1 MTTDFEVPPEKRF
14 VPAILPWAVAAAG
27 LVFYVITL
35 SHWITSTSL
44 LPVARLA
51 GYQWQPVL
59 SNPVYFLFTLPLKLL
74 PPAWLPLGLNL
85 FSALC
90 AAGALGLL
98 ARAVALLPHDRTH
111 PQRELEK
118 SDYSLLT
125 IRVAWLP
132 VVFAVLICAFHLA
145 FWERATS
152 GGPEMLDVLLFA
164 YVVRCLLEYRR
175 DARESWLLKA
185 AFVYALGVA
194 ENWLLILLLPGF
206 MVSLIWVM
214 GWGFFN
220 MRFLS
225 RAWLLGLAGLSLYF
239 LLPTLAMLDP
249 DYPLPFW
256 STLKLVLA
264 NQKNTILNHWRA
276 AQERLALA
284 ALPSLLPMLI
294 IGLRFPSDFG
304 DNSRIGAA
312 LAKFCIHALHAA
324 LLLFCAWV
332 TLDPPFSA
340 TQLGLGP
347 QFLPLHVL
355 AALGAGYFSGYFL
368 LLFGERAKAR
378 GQYRDLIWRFDAAVV
393 IMVWVLSL
401 VTVAALCYRN
411 WPITRVANGSIL
423 RDYARLLTEDLP
435 AKPAVLLSDD
445 TRRLWLAQASL
456 AQQPGSPKHIPVDTR
471 LLNVPS
477 YHRTLHRQSAG
488 AWPLPPTNHQ
498 AVLDDVLLIDTVL
511 KQSAQRDVFY
521 LHPSFGYYF
530 EFLRLVPEGIV
541 YKLAMYS
548 TNDLFAPP
556 LPALVAER
564 NAQFWERTASNQ
576 LPRLLSLL
584 PPREEPKPTNWVQRA
599 FATMRVKP
607 AYSLDAWTVATSL
620 SRSANYWGVELQRM
634 NRLPEAGGM
643 FALAEQLNPG
653 NVVAHVNRQFNQNL
667 VAGNEATVN
676 LTQSIEDQFGGYRS
690 WDQVIGEN
698 GPFDEPTFCY
708 EQGRVFAQSS
718 LYRQA
723 LQQLERARTLAPADV
738 SSRLW
743 LGSLYLLTKFPGRAL
758 AVAEEIKQQPE
769 RFALTA
775 TNRVEFLALEAAA
788 HFALNNALT
797 ADRLLQNAIA
807 REPTNYFLLS
817 SGAQVYLRNGHLT
830 NALDWLNRQLRLQP
844 NDTNALMSK
853 GYVCLQ
859 LGAFGEAIP
868 TLTRLLSLQPANHYA
883 LLNRAIAN
891 LQSSQLDAAQA
902 DYQSLHRQL
911 TNAWQAHFGLGEVAW
926 RRRLTNDAIHYYTLY
941 LSNAPPRSAES
952 KMVGERLRQLQPAAP

>member
-14 VPAILPWAVAAAG
+14 VPALLPWVVAAAG

-44 LPVARLA
+44 LPVARVA

-59 SNPVYFLFTLPLKLL
+59 ANPAYFLFTLPLKAL
-74 PPAWLPLGLNL
+74 PSAWLPLGLNL
-85 FSALC
+85 LSAVF

-132 VVFAVLICAFHLA
+132 VVFAVLICALQMA
-145 FWERATS
+145 FWERATA
-152 GGPEMLDVLLFA
+152 GGPEMLCVLLFA

-185 AFVYALGVA
+185 AFVYALGMT

-206 MVSLIWVM
+206 LVSLVWVM

-220 MRFLS
+220 ARFLT
-225 RAWLLGLAGLSLYF
+225 RAWLLGLAGLSFYF
-239 LLPTLAMLDP
+239 LLPALAMFSP

-264 NQKNTILNHWRA
+264 EQKSMIVLHWRA

-284 ALPSLLPMLI
+284 ALPSLLPMVI
-294 IGLRFPSDFG
+294 IGLRFPSHFG
-304 DNSRIGAA
+304 DNSRLGAT
-312 LAKFCIHALHAA
+312 LAKFCIHTLHAA
-324 LLLFCAWV
+324 LLVFCAWV

-340 TQLGLGP
+340 SRLGLGP
-347 QFLPLHVL
+347 QFLPLQIL
-355 AALGAGYFSGYFL
+355 SALGAGYFSGYFL

-378 GQYRDLIWRFDAAVV
+378 GQYRDLIWRFDCMVVTAVWALA
-393 IMVWVLSL
+393 I
-401 VTVAALCYRN
+401 VTVAALVYRN
-411 WPITRVANGSIL
+411 WPINRAAKGHLL
-423 RDYARLLTEDLP
+423 RDYARLLTQKLP

-445 TRRLWLAQASL
+445 TRRLWLAQAAL
-456 AQQPGSPKHIPVDTR
+456 AEQPGAPKHIAVDTR
-471 LLNVPS
+471 LLKVPS
-477 YHRTLHRQSAG
+477 YHRTLHRQSDG
-488 AWPLPPTNHQ
+488 SWPLPPTNHL
-498 AVLDDVLLIDTVL
+498 AEMDDILLIDIVL
-511 KQSAQRDVFY
+511 RQAAQRDVFY

-530 EFLRLVPEGIV
+530 EFLHLVPEGVV
-541 YKLAMYS
+541 YRLAQYS

-556 LPALVAER
+556 LPAPVVEQ
-564 NAQFWERTASNQ
+564 NTQFWERIAAEQ
-576 LPRLLSLL
+576 LPKLLGQL
-584 PPREEPKPTNWVQRA
+584 PPREDPKPTNWVQRA
-599 FATMRVKP
+599 FAAARVKP
-607 AYSLDAWTVATSL
+607 GYSLDAFTFATSL
-620 SRSANYWGVELQRM
+620 SRAANYWGVELQRM
-634 NRLPEAGGM
+634 NRLPEAGRI

-653 NVVAHVNRQFNQNL
+653 NVVAHVNRQFNENL
-667 VAGNEATVN
+667 QAGSEATVN
-676 LTQSIEDQFGGYRS
+676 ITQSIEDQFGGYRS

-723 LQQLERARTLAPADV
+723 LAQLERARTLAPTDP

-743 LGSLYLLTKFPGRAL
+743 LGNLYLFARFPGRAL
-758 AVAEEIKQQPE
+758 AVAEEVRQQPQ
-769 RFALTA
+769 RFALTQ
-775 TNRVEFLALEAAA
+775 TNHVEFLTLEASAR
-788 HFALNNALT
+788 FALNDSPA
-797 ADRLLQNAIA
+797 AESLLQNAIS
-807 REPTNYFLLS
+807 REPTNYFLLA
-817 SGAQVYLRNGHLT
+817 SGAQVYLRHGRLT
-830 NALDWLNRQLRLQP
+830 NALDWLNRQLRLRP
-844 NDTNALMSK
+844 GDTNALMSK

-859 LGAFGEAIP
+859 MGVYAEAIP
-868 TLTRLLSLQPANHYA
+868 ALTRLLSLQPANQYA
-883 LLNRAIAN
+883 LLNRAIAH
-891 LQSSQLDAAQA
+891 LQSDQLDAAQA
-902 DYQSLHRQL
+902 DYQSLHQQL
-911 TNAWQAHFGLGEVAW
+911 TNAWQVHFGLGEIAW
-926 RRRLTNDAIHYYTLY
+926 RRKATNDALRYYTLY
-941 LSNAPPRSAES
+941 LSNAPSHTAEA